1 MLGVVHA
8 HHTLQFGEF
17 THHVGDQVC
26 LGQQGGTLGH
36 GLEDDDVIRH
46 AFYGTRRVLD
56 DLARF
61 PGWTQGH
68 VTLTHAD
75 EVYSD
80 EGLILAYRPA
90 AVAVARQQRLEAQAP
105 LALAA

>member
-1 MLGVVHA
+1 MPTERTPLLPINDLPTGTMRCVLIDGMPA
-8 HHTLQFGEF
+8 
-17 THHVGDQVC
+17 C
-26 LGQQGGTLGH
+26 TLGH

-61 PGWTQGH
+61 PGWAQGH
-68 VTLTHAD
+68 VALTHAD

-90 AVAVARQQRLEAQAP
+90 AAAAAQQQRMEAQAP